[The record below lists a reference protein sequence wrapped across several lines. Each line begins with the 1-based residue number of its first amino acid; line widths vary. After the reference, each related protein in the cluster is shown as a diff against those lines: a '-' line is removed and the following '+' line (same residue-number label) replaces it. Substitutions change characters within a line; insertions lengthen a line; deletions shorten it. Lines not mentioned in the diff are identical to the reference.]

1 MELRLSD
8 LNLQLAIHFDV
19 PKSWMMYMP
28 RHIVP
33 FPRYR
38 SVLVERGMSVMFYSN
53 GQVDSERLMRFESKS
68 GYPLAGVP
76 DDCSRQM
83 FKLVDEMRLEASK
96 KKKALGLAAAAQSKH
111 DGDSWLPDIIKSYE
125 ALMERGAA
133 AMRIAAYDSACDIY
147 LEAAKALNWK
157 EESDSDTE
165 YSVRVDGA
173 ELDSPKRSESDEHSM
188 AFAAVVSPAALR
200 AKFTAKRAAQRADN

>member
-1 MELRLSD
+1 
-8 LNLQLAIHFDV
+8 
-19 PKSWMMYMP
+19 
-28 RHIVP
+28 
-33 FPRYR
+33 
-38 SVLVERGMSVMFYSN
+38 
-53 GQVDSERLMRFESKS
+53 
-68 GYPLAGVP
+68 
-76 DDCSRQM
+76 M

-173 ELDSPKRSESDEHSM
+173 ELDSPKRSGSDEHSM

-200 AKFTAKRAAQRADN
+200 AKFMAKRAAQRADN